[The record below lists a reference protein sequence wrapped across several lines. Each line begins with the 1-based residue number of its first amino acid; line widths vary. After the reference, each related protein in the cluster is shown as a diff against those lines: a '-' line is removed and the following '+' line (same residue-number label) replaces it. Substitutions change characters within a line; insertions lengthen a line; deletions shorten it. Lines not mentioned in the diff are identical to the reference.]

1 MQETR
6 LFATLGALSETGVQF
21 LLVGGLAAV
30 LNGAPIQTYD
40 VDIVY
45 SQEAANIDRLLT
57 VLESLDAIFRIQP
70 ARRLRPTK
78 SHLLG
83 QEHLNLLT
91 RHGPL
96 DLLPRIGTNLGFSDL
111 LSHSAELDIGSGIH
125 IRVLDLETIIS
136 LKEQLAE
143 EKDLAM
149 LPVLRQTL
157 NELKKTEEP
166 GWFTTSHPP
175 HTYATDP
182 TPLSRR
188 KRRSQARPQRSPIQR
203 NL

>member
-1 MQETR
+1 MEETG
-6 LFATLGALSETGVQF
+6 LFATLRALFETEAQF

-45 SQEAANIDRLLT
+45 SQEAVNIDRLLT
-57 VLESLDAIFRIQP
+57 VLESLDAIFRLRP
-70 ARRLRPTK
+70 ERRLRPQR
-78 SHLLG
+78 SDLSG
-83 QEHLNLLT
+83 GGHLNLLT
-91 RHGPL
+91 RYGPL

-111 LSHSAELDIGSGIH
+111 LSHSTEMDIGSGIV

-157 NELKKTEEP
+157 KEMKN
-166 GWFTTSHPP
+166 
-175 HTYATDP
+175 
-182 TPLSRR
+182 R
-188 KRRSQARPQRSPIQR
+188 
-203 NL
+203 